1 MSVID
6 GHQFSM
12 ATKTLQAM
20 AVESALQKAEECKIQ
35 NGALSTAKWT
45 TAKCGRFSKH
55 ICENAYRSF
64 GEKLSEKFPSEAYR
78 TLIDLTLKSR
88 TNFFFFDL
96 QNQVKESLLKR
107 DSVISSSLPLKQE
120 EKGSTSEKIK
130 V

>member
-12 ATKTLQAM
+12 ATKALQDM

-35 NGALSTAKWT
+35 NGALSTAK
-45 TAKCGRFSKH
+45 CGRFSKH

-64 GEKLSEKFPSEAYR
+64 GKKLSEEFPSEAYR
-78 TLIDLTLKSR
+78 ILIDLTLKSR

-96 QNQVKESLLKR
+96 QNQVKESLLER
-107 DSVISSSLPLKQE
+107 DSAISSSLPLKQE